1 MLLTVFVR
9 TYSYTVY
16 LSAEMWSSSFIV
28 ALLAPLLSLSKV
40 PTALEKMTSPPTLA
54 TTSSS
59 PPPTS
64 QSPSDQENIKSSE
77 ESEPLST
84 VDEAQA
90 LIEYRGIRKRVVRPT
105 TH

>member
-40 PTALEKMTSPPTLA
+40 PNKLEKMVSSTSLT

-59 PPPTS
+59 PPPAS
-64 QSPSDQENIKSSE
+64 QSPSNQESINSSE
-77 ESEPLST
+77 ESESLLT
-84 VDEAQA
+84 ADETQA
-90 LIEYRGIRKRVVRPT
+90 LVEFTGMRRRTAGST
-105 TH
+105 TY